1 MKKRTGRGSEPE
13 LTFNFRRRERLVVAR
28 SLCSLRSLASFFR
41 FFGRKKNL
49 PAMFY
54 SAELLS
60 KRSPLGAV
68 WCVLTGS
75 GRGRERE
82 GKKRGRK
89 RAKEQQ
95 SVLLLLLRSR
105 QKKGGAPSL
114 LSILPRSPPLA
125 PGASESTHT
134 RPDGVGLAKKSL
146 CVCHELS
153 ERGRQK
159 IVFFSS
165 HRFPFSPHSRQL
177 KQQASRPRQEA
188 QQGQDHERQRGG
200 DLVGERAR
208 EREKERDK

>member
-82 GKKRGRK
+82 GKRK
-89 RAKEQQ
+89 RKKESERTAKRAPA
-95 SVLLLLLRSR
+95 SSSLPS
-105 QKKGGAPSL
+105 KKGGAPLL

-208 EREKERDK
+208 ERERERDK